1 MAFFVLTIKEQCSTQ
16 LSTFSVKE
24 EVLIAQNNL
33 WNIFNIPFFL
43 KRITAMKEEMNTKE
57 SQENIG
63 KYLVILEYSSFLNMT
78 LKSES
83 IKN

>member
-1 MAFFVLTIKEQCSTQ
+1 
-16 LSTFSVKE
+16 
-24 EVLIAQNNL
+24 
-33 WNIFNIPFFL
+33 
-43 KRITAMKEEMNTKE
+43 MKEEMNTKE